1 MSSIYLVTGGAG
13 FIGSSIVR
21 RLVARGDAVRL
32 LDNFSSGR
40 RENLSG
46 LRDVEIIEADIR
58 DELRLKWAFQGVSI
72 VFHQAAIASVPRSVE
87 DPVTANE
94 VNLTGTLKV
103 LQAARHAGARR
114 VIYASSSSAYGDE
127 PTFPKVESMLPSPLS
142 PYAAAKVAGE
152 LYCHAFYRIYG
163 LETVSLRYFN
173 VFGPRQ
179 DPRSEYAAV
188 IPRFVTAALRGEP
201 AVIHGDG
208 EQTRDFCFVEDVV
221 TANLLAAGVD
231 GKAAAGRVF
240 NIASGQATSLIGVLH
255 HLEGILGRAIGRQHE
270 PPRVGDVR
278 HSLADISAAGTTLG
292 YRPAATFVDGLR
304 RTVEALR

>member
-1 MSSIYLVTGGAG
+1 MSSLYLVTGGAG

-40 RENLSG
+40 RENLGG

-58 DELRLKWAFQGVSI
+58 DELRLKRAFQGVSI

-114 VIYASSSSAYGDE
+114 VVYASSSSAYGDE

-152 LYCHAFYRIYG
+152 LYCHAFHKIYG

-201 AVIHGDG
+201 AVIYGDG

-221 TANLLAAGVD
+221 TANLLAASVD

-240 NIASGQATSLIGVLH
+240 NIASGQANSLNGVLH
-255 HLEGILGRAIGRQHE
+255 HLEGILGRVVGRQHE

-292 YRPAATFVDGLR
+292 YRPAAAFVDGLR